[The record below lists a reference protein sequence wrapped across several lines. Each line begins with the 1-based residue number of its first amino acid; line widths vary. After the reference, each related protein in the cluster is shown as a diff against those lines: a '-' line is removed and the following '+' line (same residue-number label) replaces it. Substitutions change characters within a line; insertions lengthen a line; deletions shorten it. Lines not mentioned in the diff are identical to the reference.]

1 MQRSCDMN
9 SVVRP
14 TERTYL
20 PVSERRSEIVQ
31 AAIELIS
38 REGLAAATTRKIA
51 NEASVSL
58 STLHYSF
65 GSKDALIEAVIEAI
79 TEQIETVARGA
90 VTVDRGLAATI
101 DGAVK
106 AFWSLV
112 EETPGLQT
120 MQYELTI
127 GALRAGEDALAR
139 SQYDAYVAVA
149 EDVFTAAAESA
160 DERAALPL
168 GELARFVV
176 AGLDGLILQHLA
188 HPDLRRSRR
197 QVQLLVHSAI
207 ELAGVAER
215 SPTDG

>member
-1 MQRSCDMN
+1 MRRRSDTN

-14 TERTYL
+14 TQRTYL
-20 PVSERRSEIVQ
+20 PASERRSEIVQ

-51 NEASVSL
+51 NEAGVSL

-65 GSKDALIEAVIEAI
+65 GSKDALVGAVIEAI
-79 TEQIETVARGA
+79 TAEIGTVARSG
-90 VTVDRGLAATI
+90 VTTDAGLAATI
-101 DGAVK
+101 EGAVK

-127 GALRAGEDALAR
+127 GALRAGEHELAR
-139 SQYDAYVAVA
+139 SQYAAYVAVA
-149 EDVFTAAAESA
+149 EELFATAAEEAGEQPA
-160 DERAALPL
+160 IPVH
-168 GELARFVV
+168 ELARFVV
-176 AGLDGLILQHLA
+176 AGLDGLILQHLS

-197 QVQLLVHSAI
+197 QVQLLARSAI
-207 ELAGVAER
+207 DLAGVAER
-215 SPTDG
+215 SRTDG

>member
-1 MQRSCDMN
+1 
-9 SVVRP
+9 VRP

-20 PVSERRSEIVQ
+20 PVAERRSEIVQ

-51 NEASVSL
+51 NEAGVSL

-65 GSKDALIEAVIEAI
+65 GSKDALIGAVIEAI
-79 TEQIETVARGA
+79 TAEIGTVARSGIA
-90 VTVDRGLAATI
+90 IDAGLAATI

-127 GALRAGEDALAR
+127 GALRAGEHDLAR
-139 SQYDAYVAVA
+139 SQYEAYVAVA
-149 EDVFTAAAESA
+149 DELFTAAAEASG
-160 DERAALPL
+160 ERAAIPL
-168 GELARFVV
+168 HELARFVV

-207 ELAGVAER
+207 DLAGVAER